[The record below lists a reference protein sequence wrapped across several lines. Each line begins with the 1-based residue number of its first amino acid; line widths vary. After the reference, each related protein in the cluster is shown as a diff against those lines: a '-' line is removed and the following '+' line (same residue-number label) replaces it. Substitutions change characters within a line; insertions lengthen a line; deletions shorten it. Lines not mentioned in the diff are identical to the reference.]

1 MYQTKTNSLY
11 KRKRER
17 NKVREKGRASAVLA
31 IQRALHS
38 ARKNIVRAGRGKRR
52 WVFVHL
58 RSASELILI
67 TRECTI
73 FENTLYA
80 DSSLAGLPIVT
91 RSIGD
96 QAAALYFPLWQP
108 FPYPPATWSPP
119 LLIIYLSLS
128 NALLFLILFLVLTEP
143 PI

>member
-17 NKVREKGRASAVLA
+17 NKKSGRRGERVQFSRSSVRCTPHEKTS
-31 IQRALHS
+31 S
-38 ARKNIVRAGRGKRR
+38 GRGKRR